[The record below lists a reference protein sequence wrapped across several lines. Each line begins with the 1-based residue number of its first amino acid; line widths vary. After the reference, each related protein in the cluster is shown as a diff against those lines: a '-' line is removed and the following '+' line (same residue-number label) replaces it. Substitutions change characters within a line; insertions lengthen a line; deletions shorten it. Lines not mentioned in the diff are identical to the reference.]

1 VLHRAIAG
9 CVGPPN
15 ETVFHGDEDGI
26 GGTGVVAS
34 TDGIGRTGLGPDQDS
49 DGIGGTGLW
58 SSMILASDVGI
69 YGVITALEPLTVNGH
84 CLNLLDHAEM
94 HLNGEP
100 TNSGALELGRVV
112 SVLAGLVDGVATA
125 KAIHI
130 HDAVIGPVEQIDDN
144 GRWVAILDQ
153 RIAISDSTRFD
164 FASDPKLIGL
174 KTNQVLRVSGLRHV
188 DGSIDASLIQLAAS
202 QTQYR
207 IEGWARRIANG
218 QLQIGQLKFS
228 YPIADNATEPNVH
241 VQLNGAVGEE
251 GFVVNHASTFP
262 ALAFRNKLDVWI
274 VQGYAITNSTNDT
287 FEFSSVPRI
296 ASTAL
301 TNKIDLAIEQ
311 RVIASIRFGNSTDP
325 VMERIIPAPPPIEG
339 SRFIVP
345 HYSSDGIPTNFGS
358 GMNGVHPSNAR
369 DTLIDV
375 REPPAARERA
385 GKLPRS
391 DQKIGILRGA
401 KPIGRRV
408 ATPRASGMRPDVRP
422 TIPVRPAQPPG
433 PRVDVRSP
441 TRPVL
446 DLPSGGAV
454 AVPR

>member
-34 TDGIGRTGLGPDQDS
+34 TEGIGRTGLGPDQDS
-49 DGIGGTGLW
+49 DGIGGAGLW

-228 YPIADNATEPNVH
+228 YPIAVSAT
-241 VQLNGAVGEE
+241 
-251 GFVVNHASTFP
+251 
-262 ALAFRNKLDVWI
+262 
-274 VQGYAITNSTNDT
+274 
-287 FEFSSVPRI
+287 
-296 ASTAL
+296 
-301 TNKIDLAIEQ
+301 
-311 RVIASIRFGNSTDP
+311 
-325 VMERIIPAPPPIEG
+325 
-339 SRFIVP
+339 
-345 HYSSDGIPTNFGS
+345 
-358 GMNGVHPSNAR
+358 
-369 DTLIDV
+369 
-375 REPPAARERA
+375 
-385 GKLPRS
+385 
-391 DQKIGILRGA
+391 
-401 KPIGRRV
+401 
-408 ATPRASGMRPDVRP
+408 
-422 TIPVRPAQPPG
+422 
-433 PRVDVRSP
+433 
-441 TRPVL
+441 
-446 DLPSGGAV
+446 
-454 AVPR
+454 